1 MPENLA
7 SFNIAFGGPSTTIAQ
22 VDTSPASLPL
32 QTEDEANTIVDLV
45 NEVVDTE
52 VENLTSAT
60 ESAEDNAGE
69 EDYVY
74 EYVYYYYDENGVN
87 GTVVDVKPAN
97 SLTKIQNISAVN
109 IHTNSGDTP
118 TIYAGAANTSH
129 SDIEK
134 VDNAADPPGGLS
146 IFGIRK
152 SPCEKLVPVFMV
164 VQWL

>member
-1 MPENLA
+1 ME
-7 SFNIAFGGPSTTIAQ
+7 
-22 VDTSPASLPL
+22 
-32 QTEDEANTIVDLV
+32 LV
-45 NEVVDTE
+45 NEVIDGELDLSSPDTVDI
-52 VENLTSAT
+52 
-60 ESAEDNAGE
+60 DNDGQP
-69 EDYVY
+69 DYQY

-118 TIYAGAANTSH
+118 TIYAGATNTSH

-152 SPCEKLVPVFMV
+152 SPI
-164 VQWL
+164 